1 MLISQRQTQG
11 TFKTKQ
17 GNVMWLC
24 YEITTK
30 FFIHFFIQN
39 LRKFF
44 SRKEKVA
51 HFFAMRKNY
60 IRTCFGN
67 QEIKQCIITISCAYR
82 NSSISKTELFVRKVN
97 DWKPLT
103 IVRNCPFLNV
113 GGFLELSLGHTNLP
127 ILSTFL
133 YVKYDYIFAVHL
145 LLIHLLIFSI

>member
-1 MLISQRQTQG
+1 
-11 TFKTKQ
+11 
-17 GNVMWLC
+17 MWLC

-103 IVRNCPFLNV
+103 IVRGFPFLNV
-113 GGFLELSLGHTNLP
+113 GGFLELSLGHTNFANFVYFIKCKVWLY
-127 ILSTFL
+127 ICCTFITHTRMNIF
-133 YVKYDYIFAVHL
+133 YINIWFFEFNVFQKHN
-145 LLIHLLIFSI
+145 H